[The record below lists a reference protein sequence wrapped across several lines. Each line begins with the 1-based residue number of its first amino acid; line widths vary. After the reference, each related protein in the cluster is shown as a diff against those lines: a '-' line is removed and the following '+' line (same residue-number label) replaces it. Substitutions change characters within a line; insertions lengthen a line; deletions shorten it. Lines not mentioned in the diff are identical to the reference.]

1 MTSHLRLFATWLALA
16 LVAMAAAAV
25 VQSCSPAQARAA
37 PRETAR
43 AVVLTVAEA
52 VRTADTLCATVALR
66 IGADDRAR
74 GRALA
79 TACADAYD
87 VARPATL
94 AAATAV
100 DAWDAGDH
108 RGVICGLATAGRSLG
123 QIADAVRAAG
133 ATIPPLVEDGLRL
146 VGSLGVCS

>member
-1 MTSHLRLFATWLALA
+1 MTAHVRLFFTWLGLA
-16 LVAMAAAAV
+16 IAAIGLAV
-25 VQSCSPAQARAA
+25 VVESCSPAQAKAA

-43 AVVLTVAEA
+43 AVVLAVAEA

-66 IGADDRAR
+66 IGADNRER

-87 VARPATL
+87 VARPATM

-146 VGSLGVCS
+146 VGTLGVCS